1 MERKIIHIDMD
12 AFFAS
17 IEQRDHSQFRG
28 KPLAVGYAGARGV
41 VAAASYEARVFG
53 VRSAMPSVMAL
64 QKCPELLFAP
74 PRFQAYKEVSLQIRS
89 IFLEY
94 TDLVEPLSLDEAFL
108 DVTHNHKNMTFAM
121 DIAQEIKDKIQTT
134 TNLTASAGVSYN
146 KFLAKIAS
154 DYNKPNGMYVIT
166 PKRAA
171 AFVEGLAIE
180 RFFGIGKKTA
190 ERMHH
195 MGIFTGYDLK
205 QKSEDFLVE
214 HFGKSGKVYYLNAR
228 AIDLREV
235 NPNRIRKSLG
245 TENTFYEDTNVL
257 EVLEKELDILLDD
270 LFRSI
275 KKTNFKGKTLT
286 LKVKYSDFQ
295 ITSKSKTFP
304 DFINHFD
311 FLRSE
316 SFELL
321 TQVLL
326 NKKIRLLGL
335 SIKNNEVNKADD
347 NELRRDSIQLKLPF
361 KDM

>member
-1 MERKIIHIDMD
+1 MKRKIIHIDMD

-17 IEQRDHSQFRG
+17 IEQRDHPQFRG

-53 VRSAMPSVMAL
+53 VRSAMPSVTAV

-108 DVTHNHKNMTFAM
+108 DVTENHKNMTFAM
-121 DIAQEIKDKIQTT
+121 DIAQEIKDKIQTK
-134 TNLTASAGVSYN
+134 TNLTASAGVSFN

-154 DYNKPNGMYVIT
+154 DYNKPNGMFVIT

-171 AFVEGLAIE
+171 SFVEGLEIE

-190 ERMHH
+190 ERMHQ
-195 MGIFTGYDLK
+195 MGIFSGYDLK

-214 HFGKSGKVYYLNAR
+214 HFGKSGKSYYLNAR
-228 AIDLREV
+228 AIDHREV
-235 NPNRIRKSLG
+235 NPNRTRKSLG

-270 LFRSI
+270 LFRNS

-295 ITSKSKTFP
+295 ITSKSKTFA
-304 DFINHFD
+304 DFIVD
-311 FLRSE
+311 
-316 SFELL
+316 FELL
-321 TQVLL
+321 HTESLELL
-326 NKKIRLLGL
+326 HQIPREKKIRLLGL
-335 SIKNNEVNKADD
+335 SIKNNELNTTEV
-347 NELRRDSIQLKLPF
+347 LDSAKEAIQLKLPF
-361 KDM
+361 KEV